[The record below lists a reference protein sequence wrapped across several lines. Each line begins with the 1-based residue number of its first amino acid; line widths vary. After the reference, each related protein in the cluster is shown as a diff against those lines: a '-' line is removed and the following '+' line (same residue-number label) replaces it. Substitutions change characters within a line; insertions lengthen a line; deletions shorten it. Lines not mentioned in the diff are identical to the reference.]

1 MVFWL
6 NGLCVARCNGSRVR
20 FSRDVF
26 FFFRD
31 VPNEAVSVPYMS
43 SALIDLIPV

>member
-1 MVFWL
+1 MVFAL
-6 NGLCVARCNGSRVR
+6 LVVTAVGFDSREMY
-20 FSRDVF
+20 